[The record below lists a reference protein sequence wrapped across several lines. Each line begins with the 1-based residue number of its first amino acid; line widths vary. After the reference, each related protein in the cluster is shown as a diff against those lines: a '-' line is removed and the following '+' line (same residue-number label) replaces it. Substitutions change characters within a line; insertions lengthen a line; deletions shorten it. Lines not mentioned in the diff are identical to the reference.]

1 MKSFGLGSYALSGG
15 VALALLAGCGGSQPS
30 IGSWPHTLMLNSL
43 AQRSALP
50 IVGRLRQRGD
60 DVENAA
66 TATTYKTST
75 PLLFVTDPDYRY
87 NPVEVYDAQGKEP
100 KLLAHITKD
109 LADPAGACVDRDGT
123 LYVANEP
130 ADEAGWISEY
140 ALGQT
145 KPLRIITTGVNTPAF
160 CAIDASGNL
169 WVTNIGLD
177 DVAEYLKGS
186 TKPHVKITKGLT
198 YPDGIAID
206 QSGNLYVGNLLPH
219 SAPNVQVF
227 ASGSKSPSR
236 TITDGIS
243 WPVGLAVDHD
253 GTLYVA
259 NLEQNNVEEYLSG
272 RDRPY
277 QTITEGL
284 HLPGGL
290 VLNGKG
296 WLYVA
301 NTEDDYSGVV
311 EFPPSSLMPSKR
323 EISLYFPEGV
333 AYYPPLAP

>member
-1 MKSFGLGSYALSGG
+1 MKDLEFGRNVLSSC
-15 VALALLAGCGGSQPS
+15 VAVAVLAGCGGSRPP
-30 IGSWPHTLMLNSL
+30 IGALPQTLMLNSL
-43 AQRSALP
+43 ARGNPPP
-50 IVGRLRQRGD
+50 IVGRLRHRGD
-60 DVENAA
+60 DVENSA

-109 LADPAGACVDRDGT
+109 LAGPEGACVDRDGT

-130 ADEAGWISEY
+130 GDGPGWISEY

-145 KPLRIITTGVNTPAF
+145 KPLRIITKGINTPAF

-186 TKPHVKITKGLT
+186 TKPHAEITNGLT

-206 QSGNLYVGNLLPH
+206 HSGNLYVGNLLPQ

-227 ASGSKSPSR
+227 TSGSKSPSR

-243 WPVGLAVDHD
+243 WPVGLGVDHS

-272 RDRPY
+272 QDQPY

-290 VLNGKG
+290 ALNAKG

-301 NTEDDYSGVV
+301 DTEEYNSGVV

-323 EISLYFPEGV
+323 EISLYYPGGV
-333 AYYPPLAP
+333 AYYPALLP